1 MASWFK
7 CRACTARCT
16 EQLSLGVGTIPFCP
30 SCGHPTLERCE
41 GPDAHP
47 SQDPMFLL
55 PVPPRAIRW
64 KIEWQWTPACIQNTR
79 EIFNE
84 ILPEGWFFHSE
95 YSTERQAVNTLARL
109 RRRDAPNRHCRVRA
123 RHHRMKPCLWYHS
136 GDIELALP
144 MAPVKKY
151 DTPTDYAA
159 IDALVAAGDMVDT
172 FVASSIALAG
182 VKLDPAK
189 FGPYCGSDCCDDP
202 SCLTHQDKPLKS
214 EMSENEL
221 YQAQFEPQYLDLP
234 IEVTKT

>member
-16 EQLSLGVGTIPFCP
+16 EQLSLSVGTIPFCP

-151 DTPTDYAA
+151 DTPTD
-159 IDALVAAGDMVDT
+159 

-189 FGPYCGSDCCDDP
+189 FGPSGPYCGSDYCDDP

-214 EMSENEL
+214 
-221 YQAQFEPQYLDLP
+221 QFEPQYLDLSVP
-234 IEVTKT
+234 PPEKLEVTKT